1 MRHVDRAMA
10 IEKNT
15 WFHLSN
21 NCCMSILY
29 NLRRINEICK
39 EHVEN
44 NFRPLPERY
53 LENYEVL
60 RTRISTL
67 FNDIQELLDSGA
79 EDTVPTL
86 RRHCEEIKNFASD
99 SYHGSYMQLH
109 DGDTA
114 SITVLYVYLNLL
126 QETREMVSTI
136 RKYLR
141 AYAKLRNT
149 DFSDRLLPLSYGSSW
164 LM

>member
-99 SYHGSYMQLH
+99 SYHGLYMQLH

-126 QETREMVSTI
+126 QETRVRWFRQSANIYAHTPSCAI
-136 RKYLR
+136 RTSPTVCSPYP
-141 AYAKLRNT
+141 T
-149 DFSDRLLPLSYGSSW
+149 EVVG
-164 LM
+164 